1 MAWGK
6 SSNRGGGGG
15 CLAALA
21 LLVALAALFVAW
33 SAYQRTGGT
42 FGQLTRGVKSL
53 DRPFDIG
60 EIGNTDWKGALDKAR
75 ERLQEHRP
83 EVEDQRNLEQ
93 VRRDVAQIRESLEH
107 AFHGT
112 GTDAKEKWRGL
123 DGDMQKLEAQLR
135 EGGSKAR
142 ATFDEVLEK
151 MKR

>member
-6 SSNRGGGGG
+6 SSRGSGGGG
-15 CLAALA
+15 CLGVLA
-21 LLVALAALFVAW
+21 LLVSLTALFVAW

-42 FGQLTRGVKSL
+42 FGQLTRGVKSF
-53 DRPFDIG
+53 DRSFDIG
-60 EIGNTDWKGALDKAR
+60 DTDWRGALSKAR

-83 EVEDQRNLEQ
+83 EVEDRRNLEQ

-112 GTDAKEKWRGL
+112 GTEAKEKWRGL
-123 DGDMQKLEAQLR
+123 DGDMQRLEAQLR

-142 ATFDEVLEK
+142 ATLDEVLEK

>member
-6 SSNRGGGGG
+6 SSRGGGGG

-21 LLVALAALFVAW
+21 LLVAVTALFVAW

-42 FGQLTRGVKSL
+42 FGQLTRGVKSF
-53 DRPFDIG
+53 DRSFNISD
-60 EIGNTDWKGALDKAR
+60 TDWRGALDKAR

-83 EVEDQRNLEQ
+83 EVEDRRNLEQ
-93 VRRDVAQIRESLEH
+93 VRRDVAQIRESLER

-112 GTDAKEKWRGL
+112 GIDAKEKWRGL